1 MGATKMIVELDTGSA
16 QHTFSPVR
24 TREQNSTHPLVHDV
38 FVYNYP
44 FPCTP
49 HLSYPPRMFN
59 PALYKLVSAFA
70 LQLNRA
76 QGRICRSATQRLSAI
91 IVERDQVHQEK
102 TTCVVEVLQNTPH
115 ARRYRSPWSHS

>member
-44 FPCTP
+44 FPCTI
-49 HLSYPPRMFN
+49 PRAGFEN
-59 PALYKLVSAFA
+59 
-70 LQLNRA
+70 
-76 QGRICRSATQRLSAI
+76 G
-91 IVERDQVHQEK
+91 
-102 TTCVVEVLQNTPH
+102 
-115 ARRYRSPWSHS
+115 